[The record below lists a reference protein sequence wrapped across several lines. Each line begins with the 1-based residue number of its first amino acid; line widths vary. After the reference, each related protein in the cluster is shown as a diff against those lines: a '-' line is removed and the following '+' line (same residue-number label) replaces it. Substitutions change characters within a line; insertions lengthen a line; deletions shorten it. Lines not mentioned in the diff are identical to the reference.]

1 MKKALGAAFAAA
13 LVAGAVAVPLSSGSS
28 HREAPGTMLDPS
40 ADNTDT
46 YAFVSPDAPD
56 KATFVGNWI
65 PGQVPANGP
74 LFFRWDDKAFYYINI
89 DNVGDGKAHIRYLF
103 KFKTSFRNP
112 NSNPYATPPVNSISD
127 PTLNVFQTYTVTKE
141 TFKNGDP
148 AKNRPDS
155 STVLARNLPVAPQ
168 DVGPKTMPNYQ
179 ALSNQ
184 ALVSFGNGSK
194 VFAGPRAE
202 SFFIDLGATFDSV
215 NVRKGTGNQGG
226 GKDDF
231 AGYNISSIILQVP
244 KSDVTA
250 DGKGVSGP
258 SAPNAV
264 IGVWDSTERRVLQA
278 VRTRRRAARHHR
290 RRNKHHR
297 GGQRSSTSVDA
308 QAVDSRKR
316 RKRGR
321 RGPVRTRIVQRQVQV
336 SRLGNPLINE
346 LVIPIGLKDKFNATE
361 PKDDLKNFGQF
372 VLAPE
377 YAHLENVLFHVN
389 APETNRTDIVQALL
403 TGIPG
408 KTQIG
413 THPVPAD
420 TLKFNMGVPPT
431 ATPNRFGVIGGD
443 LAGFPNGRR
452 LGDDVVDITLQVVA
466 GFLKGNKV
474 PLGDGVDQNDK
485 PFLSTFPYMAQPNSG
500 QDSAPSQRFEPQHQP
515 VPAGGG

>member
-1 MKKALGAAFAAA
+1 MKKALGAAFGAA
-13 LVAGAVAVPLSSGSS
+13 LVAGAIAVPLSSGSS

-65 PGQVPANGP
+65 PGEVPANGP
-74 LFFRWDDKAFYYINI
+74 LFFRFDDKAFYYINV

-103 KFKTSFRNP
+103 KFKTTIRNP
-112 NSNPYATPPVNSISD
+112 NSNPYATPPVNSIFN
-127 PTLNVFQTYTVTKE
+127 PTLNVIQTYTVTKQI
-141 TFKNGDP
+141 FKNRDP
-148 AKNRPDS
+148 TKSRPDS
-155 STVLARNLPVAPQ
+155 STVLARNVAVAPQ
-168 DVGPKTMPNYQ
+168 DLGPKTMPNYQ
-179 ALSNQ
+179 ALSNE
-184 ALVSFGNGSK
+184 ALASFGNGSK
-194 VFAGPRAE
+194 VFAGPRDE
-202 SFFIDLGATFDSV
+202 SFFVDLGATFDSV

-226 GKDDF
+226 GKDDLS
-231 AGYNISSIILQVP
+231 GTNIMSIILQVP
-244 KSDVTA
+244 KSDITV
-250 DGKGVSGP
+250 DGQGVSGP

-264 IGVWDSTERRVLQA
+264 VGVWDSTERTVLQV
-278 VRTRRRAARHHR
+278 VRQKAKKRKKGKKGKKAT
-290 RRNKHHR
+290 
-297 GGQRSSTSVDA
+297 GVDA
-308 QAVDSRKR
+308 QAVAVDSRKR
-316 RKRGR
+316 KSAKKL
-321 RGPVRTRIVQRQVQV
+321 VLRQVQV
-336 SRLGNPLINE
+336 SRLGNPLVNE
-346 LVIPIGLKDKFNATE
+346 LVIPIGLKDKFNATQ
-361 PKDDLKNFGQF
+361 PKDDLKNFGKF

-431 ATPNRFGVIGGD
+431 ITPNRFGVIGGD

-485 PFLSTFPYMAQPNSG
+485 PFLPTFPYMAQPNSG
-500 QDSAPSQRFEPQHQP
+500 FDSAPSQRFEPQHQP
-515 VPAGGG
+515 TPAGGG